1 MDLKKINNLPELFFC
16 QYNEQKDRNKIL
28 LSSLREFGKN
38 YSWEQTFEAINNLS
52 SELKKYVNKGDRC
65 LLISENRPEWFI
77 SDLSIMLADSITVPA
92 YTTYAERD
100 YEYIIS
106 DCTPSVIFVSNTEQF
121 NKIKNIIKS
130 KDFVKKIFSFEKLEE
145 KNKDEYTNINDLIL
159 NSNISNNFETKI
171 TRKDP
176 ACIIYTSGKRR
187 KSKRSNIKSWWNFK

>member
-1 MDLKKINNLPELFFC
+1 MDLTKINNLPELFFC

-38 YSWEQTFEAINNLS
+38 YSWEQTFKSINNLS

-77 SDLSIMLADSITVPA
+77 SDISIMLSESITVPA

-130 KDFVKKIFSFEKLEE
+130 KNFVKKIFSFEKLEE
-145 KNKDEYTNINDLIL
+145 KNKDEYTNINNLNL
-159 NSNISNNFETKI
+159 NSNILNNFETKI
-171 TRKDP
+171 TEGLQSF
-176 ACIIYTSGKRR
+176 IIYS
-187 KSKRSNIKSWWNFK
+187 